1 MAMGLNYVEII
12 LFLCAER
19 KKVSGKT
26 RSRKEAVKM
35 KRDLYTFFVGT
46 VALGVFALFLFDST
60 IAQGMYYFVFKYFQ
74 RSPLF
79 ISVHLAKIYSLDY
92 VLKFAPKKQEKQ
104 K

>member
-1 MAMGLNYVEII
+1 MGLNYVEII

-46 VALGVFALFLFDST
+46 VALGVVALFLFDST
-60 IAQGMYYFVFKYFQ
+60 IAQGMYYYFVFKYFQ
-74 RSPLF
+74 RRSLF

-92 VLKFAPKKQEKQ
+92 VI
-104 K
+104 